1 MFQSPHFRHPRP
13 STPPGRRSCV
23 ALAAILA
30 LLLPLAAHAAP
41 AAAAPPNFVVL
52 MTDDQAS
59 GEMAVMPRTRQ
70 MIGRRGV
77 SFDRFY
83 TSYPLCCP
91 SRTTFLTGQY
101 SHNHG
106 VLGNGTPI
114 GGFEAFDQPNALNVW
129 LQNAGYHTIQIGK
142 FLNGYGLAD
151 PTYIPPGWDEWYASI
166 DSTTNRYSNYQL
178 NENGTIVNYG
188 STPADYKTDVY
199 ARKAVAAINQ
209 RAALGAAG
217 EPFFMYTA
225 FTAPHLPAE
234 AARRHRDRFR
244 RRPLPR
250 ARSFNEANV
259 SDKPRFIR
267 QMKRFSRAKVR
278 KITRFSRSRARTLLA
293 VDEAVAKVVSALQAN
308 GLSGRTYVM
317 FVSDNGFF
325 FGQHR
330 IGKGKYLPY
339 EGSSRVPLLVSGPG
353 IAQNRTSAELA
364 ANVDLAPTIL
374 DLSGA
379 IPTEPVDG
387 RSLLPFLEQPGKRTM
402 RPLLLEANT
411 RDDPSPGLPYVGI
424 RTDRYKLIKY
434 RSGELELYDLARD
447 PGELASRHRDRR
459 YRRTERALLGRLS
472 VLRDCTGAECR
483 AAIGPIPGPR

>member
-1 MFQSPHFRHPRP
+1 M
-13 STPPGRRSCV
+13 
-23 ALAAILA
+23 AILA
-30 LLLPLAAHAAP
+30 LLLALAAHPAA

-59 GEMAVMPRTRQ
+59 GEMAVMPRTRRL
-70 MIGRRGV
+70 IGRRGV

-129 LQNAGYHTIQIGK
+129 LQSAGYHTIQIGK

-188 STPADYKTDVY
+188 NAPADYKTDVY
-199 ARKAVAAINQ
+199 ARKTVAAINQ
-209 RAALGAAG
+209 RAALGAGG
-217 EPFFMYTA
+217 EPFFIYTA

-244 RRPLPR
+244 RRPLPK

-267 QMKRFSRAKVR
+267 RMKRFSRAKVR

-293 VDEAVAKVVSALQAN
+293 VDEAVAKIVNALQAN
-308 GLSGRTYVM
+308 GLTGRTYVM

-353 IAQNRTSAELA
+353 IAQNRTSAELT

-374 DLSGA
+374 ELSGA
-379 IPTEPVDG
+379 TPTEPVDG
-387 RSLLPFLEQPGKRTM
+387 RSLLPFLEQPGKRTT
-402 RPLLLEANT
+402 RPLLLEANS

-424 RTDRYKLIKY
+424 RTDRYKLISY

-447 PGELASRHRDRR
+447 PGELVSRHRDRR
-459 YRRTERALLGRLS
+459 YRRTRRALLNRLGT
-472 VLRDCTGAECR
+472 LRNCAGASCR
-483 AAIGPIPGPR
+483 AAGGPIPGPG